1 MNKNILGA
9 QNKSTQKNEKQV
21 LNSLHYIKES
31 GYKIVEIVESG
42 NINELGKMF
51 DEHWHYKKKL
61 AKGITN
67 PDFDRIYELAKK
79 NGALGGKISGA
90 GGGGFFT
97 FYCEDNQDK
106 LRSAM
111 MSEGLREL
119 KFDFDFEGTK
129 ILANFMSYG
138 PYSY

>member
-1 MNKNILGA
+1 MRSK
-9 QNKSTQKNEKQV
+9 QKIWGFFQHLMDQLPKAR
-21 LNSLHYIKES
+21 HW
-31 GYKIVEIVESG
+31 
-42 NINELGKMF
+42 EL
-51 DEHWHYKKKL
+51 KKKL

-67 PDFDRIYELAKK
+67 ADFDRIYKLAKK

-97 FYCEDNQDK
+97 FYCEDNQDN

-111 MSEGLREL
+111 ASEGLREL

-129 ILANFMSYG
+129 ILANFMSYN
-138 PYSY
+138 PSELL